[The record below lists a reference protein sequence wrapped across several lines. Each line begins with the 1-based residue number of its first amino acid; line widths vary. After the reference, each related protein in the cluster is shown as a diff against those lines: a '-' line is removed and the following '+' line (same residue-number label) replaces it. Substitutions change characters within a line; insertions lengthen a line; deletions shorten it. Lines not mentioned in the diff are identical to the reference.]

1 MDVMRFNIDVQLSA
15 PRWVAGR
22 SVAAWQAAFSGGLAL
37 GSWGWGRLT
46 DAVGVDITLLAS
58 AGLMLL
64 LPLPGRW
71 LRMPAITDRGEDA
84 EMLAILRSGFC

>member
-1 MDVMRFNIDVQLSA
+1 MDVTLFNIDVQLSA

-22 SVAAWQAAFSGGLAL
+22 CVAAWQAAFSGGLAL

-64 LPLPGRW
+64 LPLLGRW
-71 LRMPAITDRGEDA
+71 LPAISERGEDA
-84 EMLAILRSGFC
+84 EMLAILRCGLR

>member
-1 MDVMRFNIDVQLSA
+1 MRFNIDVQLSA
-15 PRWVAGR
+15 PSWVAGR

-64 LPLPGRW
+64 LPPPGRW